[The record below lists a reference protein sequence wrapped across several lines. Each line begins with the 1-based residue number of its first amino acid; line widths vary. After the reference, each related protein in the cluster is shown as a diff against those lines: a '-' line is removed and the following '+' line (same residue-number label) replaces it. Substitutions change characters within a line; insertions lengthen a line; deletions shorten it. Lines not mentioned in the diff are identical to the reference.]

1 MTIYTLS
8 KQLNIASQ
16 NEVRES
22 HHPKAKELM
31 AFLKDIDF
39 HDFNDYFCW
48 KTGGDGDNGE
58 VLLKQLDT
66 FFATKDHENALYLN
80 EKGEVGFIYRPSYGM
95 PWDQGGKRPWLRTH
109 RALVEAVLNKEWAA
123 VQALVNDRYPDEY
136 WGTLE
141 ELRVEWFSPGA
152 VVEVTEF
159 DGYERLHE
167 KYIEGYVIPLIP

>member
-16 NEVRES
+16 NEVRKS

-58 VLLKQLDT
+58 VLLEQLDT
-66 FFATKDHENALYLN
+66 FFATKDHENNNVRPALERIAETFDKITDDY
-80 EKGEVGFIYRPSYGM
+80 K
-95 PWDQGGKRPWLRTH
+95 
-109 RALVEAVLNKEWAA
+109 
-123 VQALVNDRYPDEY
+123 
-136 WGTLE
+136 TL
-141 ELRVEWFSPGA
+141 
-152 VVEVTEF
+152 
-159 DGYERLHE
+159 
-167 KYIEGYVIPLIP
+167 K